1 MNVDIIGYIMRDSDI
16 VSTQG
21 PKQCQELCH
30 RSIGCIRF
38 TWKKSPDDEK
48 GVCTRISRVNEIKSD
63 NSTRGIISGP
73 AKFGGILY
81 LGIVA
86 AKLLINNIKMSRKI
100 INHIMYHNCRLS
112 RYQGENDNGKTKML
126 YNRWWPPS
134 SVRKNFFVC

>member
-1 MNVDIIGYIMRDSDI
+1 MNVDIIGYIMRHSDI

-21 PKQCQELCH
+21 PKQCQDLCH

-73 AKFGGILY
+73 AKCGGILN
-81 LGIVA
+81 LDIVVEII
-86 AKLLINNIKMSRKI
+86 LMNNVKKKYKSR
-100 INHIMYHNCRLS
+100 NVPRL
-112 RYQGENDNGKTKML
+112 
-126 YNRWWPPS
+126 
-134 SVRKNFFVC
+134 